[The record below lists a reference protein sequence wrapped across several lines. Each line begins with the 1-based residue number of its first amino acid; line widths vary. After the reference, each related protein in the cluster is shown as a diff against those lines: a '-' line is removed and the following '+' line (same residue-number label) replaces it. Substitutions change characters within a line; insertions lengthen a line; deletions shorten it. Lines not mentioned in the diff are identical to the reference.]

1 MTCRTIAAYSIDM
14 TETRNRYETAFKSE
28 LPERPRKTLEYET
41 AAERF
46 NARLVNRLN
55 WQLKP
60 VIPRP
65 GTGR

>member
-1 MTCRTIAAYSIDM
+1 M
-14 TETRNRYETAFKSE
+14 TEARNRDETAFESE